1 MEKNQNKE
9 NNNEQITKKI
19 DKITYETLWKSIIR
33 PERDIYNEEELGPKI
48 FRFNNIIY
56 TRTDYDILDF
66 QGNLLKLSII
76 EPKEEYRPFELMPYV
91 IYLHENSAS
100 RIQAMNNAMKICLL
114 KHNINLVAFDFAG
127 SGLSEGKYISL
138 GYHEKNQV
146 RNVVDFL
153 ERMPGVRNIG
163 LWGRSMGAATTLLY
177 APTDKRIKCIV
188 VDSPFSDFRLL
199 AKEICKSNVNIPSL
213 LIEGAISIIGN
224 TVKNKNGMDI
234 NDIKPI
240 NSVKNCFIPAFFVH
254 AIDDSF
260 VKYEHS
266 EKLINNYAGDIKK
279 LKGVTGGHNGAR
291 DKIILDEIGEFFA
304 DYLIPEYLDNKL
316 YKNLD
321 IKNDSENKY
330 DNNNKNIII
339 DNEKNEENK

>member
-1 MEKNQNKE
+1 MENKKNNDK
-9 NNNEQITKKI
+9 NNEQIKKI

-33 PERDIYNEEELGPKI
+33 PERDIYKEEELGPKI
-48 FRFNNIIY
+48 FRFNNRIY

-66 QGNLLKLSII
+66 QGNLLKLSIV
-76 EPKEEYRPFELMPYV
+76 EPEPENRPFDLMPYV
-91 IYLHENSAS
+91 IYLHENCAS
-100 RIQAMNNAMKICLL
+100 RIQGLSNAMKICLL

-153 ERMPGVRNIG
+153 ERMPGVGNIG
-163 LWGRSMGAATTLLY
+163 IWGRSMGAATTLLY
-177 APTDKRIKCIV
+177 APTDKRIKCIA

-199 AKEICKSNVNIPSL
+199 AKEICKSNINIPSL

-240 NSVKNCFIPAFFVH
+240 NSVKKCDIPAFFVH
-254 AIDDSF
+254 AIDDTF

-266 EKLINNYAGDIKK
+266 EKLINNYAGEIKK

-291 DKIILDEIGEFFA
+291 DKSLLDEIAEFFA
-304 DYLIPEYLDNKL
+304 DYLIPGHLDNKL
-316 YKNLD
+316 FKNLNLE
-321 IKNDSENKY
+321 KNKENKDDK
-330 DNNNKNIII
+330 DNNINK
-339 DNEKNEENK
+339 EKKEGNK